1 MATNEP
7 QQLQDNAQLVGDQ
20 QIGTSGVFEQE
31 SLQVGNY
38 KYITTAA
45 TNTIKSGPG
54 ALLQVIVGKATTG
67 TVTIYDNTAA
77 SGTIIAAFPTS
88 TSQFSYTVGAIFNIG
103 LTVVNSAGEQLT
115 VIYV

>member
-45 TNTIKSGPG
+45 TNVVKSGPG
-54 ALLQVIVGKATTG
+54 ALLQVIIGKATAG
-67 TVTIYDNTAA
+67 TVTVYDNTAA
-77 SGTIIAAFPTS
+77 SGNIICAFPTS
-88 TSQFSYTVGAIFNIG
+88 TSSFSYTIGAMFTIG
-103 LTVVNSAGEQLT
+103 CTVVNSAGEQLT
-115 VIYV
+115 IIYV